1 MRKSVLV
8 EGHEGSRV
16 REVRRV
22 WVEGEGVEGPAMILG
37 TFNVA
42 QMVCSRF
49 GFQRLEGLL
58 PLVLGD
64 VEFGTCG
71 EQQSQP

>member
-1 MRKSVLV
+1 M
-8 EGHEGSRV
+8 
-16 REVRRV
+16 
-22 WVEGEGVEGPAMILG
+22 EGEGVDGPAMILG
-37 TFNVA
+37 TLNVA